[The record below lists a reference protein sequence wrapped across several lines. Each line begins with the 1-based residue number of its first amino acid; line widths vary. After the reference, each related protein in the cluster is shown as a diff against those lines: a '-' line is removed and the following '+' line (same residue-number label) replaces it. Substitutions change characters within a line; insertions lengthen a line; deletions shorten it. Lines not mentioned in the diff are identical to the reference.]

1 MIVMIKFQLM
11 SRSIS
16 ANEHQSVI
24 MSEHNEAAK
33 VSECLS
39 RSELNRLVAL
49 RRCAVNFKFEFVFE
63 F

>member
-1 MIVMIKFQLM
+1 
-11 SRSIS
+11 
-16 ANEHQSVI
+16 

-39 RSELNRLVAL
+39 RSKVSECLSRSESNRLVAL
-49 RRCAVNFKFEFVFE
+49 RRCAVNFKSEFVFE